1 MSDLVHILNAIR
13 KLSPAD
19 LRKLKSYL
27 EAALFTH
34 RTPA

>member
-1 MSDLVHILNAIR
+1 MSDLVQILNAIR

-19 LRKLKSYL
+19 LRKLQSYL

-34 RTPA
+34 RTLA